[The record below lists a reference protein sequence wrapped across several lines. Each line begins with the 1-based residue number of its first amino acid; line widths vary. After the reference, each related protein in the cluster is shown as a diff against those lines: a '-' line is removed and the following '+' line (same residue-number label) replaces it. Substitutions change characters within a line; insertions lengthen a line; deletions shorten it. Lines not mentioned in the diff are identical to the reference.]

1 MSPTLKNARLELRLT
16 EEQKAA
22 IETAASISGRTVS
35 DFTATVV
42 TQHAHVVIQE
52 DRQLRVDAE
61 HFDAFIHA
69 LETPGKSVEGLRELL
84 SRKSVFVD

>member
-16 EEQKAA
+16 AEQKET
-22 IETAASISGRTVS
+22 IETAASISGRSVS
-35 DFTATVV
+35 DFTATVL
-42 TQHAHVVIQE
+42 TEQAQLVIQE

-69 LETPGKSVEGLRELL
+69 LEKPGKSVEGLRDLM